1 MKSKRT
7 KIKELPAPYDL
18 KAEFKECQEEG
29 YATKYGIAWIEGKKL
44 QHREQERGKTVS
56 DIPAPAF
63 IRCIR
68 IHKGAGWF
76 IAKRPD
82 VASKLY
88 DHTPAAALPPAP
100 FVSRLVL
107 SNWLEE
113 RHQELETWINDACEK
128 DSILANLWRD
138 KHEEIKAGN
147 CRQICSEH
155 PTQSHLL
162 LSLNLAFQSLDAMEL
177 AMDYGERKDAKLKSN
192 DGDAFFISAMKSG
205 YKAGRRLHE
214 LKAELASIKAMK
226 MASQTSSGK
235 KQSQRTEWLAVQ
247 INELEKE
254 LGRKARTLEIIS
266 YIKGKP
272 DPISGAKIY
281 HGILDGDEAK
291 VIEWCAGEVMTVKN
305 FADKIS
311 HIRKNRK

>member
-1 MKSKRT
+1 MKKSRG
-7 KIKELPAPYDL
+7 KITELPAPYDL
-18 KAEFKECQEEG
+18 KAEFMECQAEG
-29 YATKYGIAWIEGKKL
+29 YATKYGIAWIEGKRL
-44 QHREQERGKTVS
+44 QHREQERDKPVS
-56 DIPAPAF
+56 DIPASAF

-76 IAKRPD
+76 ISKRPD

-88 DHTPAAALPPAP
+88 DHTPAAGLPPTP

-128 DSILANLWRD
+128 DSILANLWRE

-147 CRQICSEH
+147 CSQMCSEH
-155 PTQSHLL
+155 PIHGHLL
-162 LSLNLAFQSLDAMEL
+162 LSLKLAFDSLDAVEL
-177 AMDYGERKDAKLKSN
+177 KMDYGERKDAKLKSN

-205 YKAGRRLHE
+205 YEAGRRLHQ

-226 MASQTSSGK
+226 MASQTSAGK

-247 INELEKE
+247 LEQLEKT
-254 LGRKARTLEIIS
+254 LGRKARTLQIIGH
-266 YIKGKP
+266 IENKIDP
-272 DPISGAKIY
+272 DTKEKI
-281 HGILDGDEAK
+281 LFRERESDDGK
-291 VIEWCAGEVMTVKN
+291 VIEWGTNEVMTVKA
-305 FADKIS
+305 FADKIAK
-311 HIRKNRK
+311 IRKSQK